1 MNVRTRFVPVQ
12 RGRSIRIQRGVA
24 AIEFALVFSV
34 LVLVLYGVA
43 TFGAVLYIQQAIARA
58 AEDGAR
64 VASMRP
70 TSTALQQN
78 IIDVVR
84 DSLSE
89 SLVVPSLQNASAAS
103 RRTWIANNVSVTVDL
118 PGTQVVVK
126 VKYPYSAN
134 RLLPTIPL
142 IDTSRW
148 MPGELKTQAT
158 AARKT

>member
-1 MNVRTRFVPVQ
+1 MNVRTRFILTR
-12 RGRSIRIQRGVA
+12 RGGAIRIQRGVA
-24 AIEFALVFSV
+24 AIEFALVFSM
-34 LVLVLYGVA
+34 LILVLYGIA

-70 TSTALQQN
+70 TSTELQQN

-84 DSLSE
+84 DSLAE
-89 SLVVPSLQNASAAS
+89 SLVVPSLQNANTAA
-103 RRTWIANNVSVTVDL
+103 RRTWIANNVGVTVDL

-126 VKYPYSAN
+126 VKYPYGAN

-142 IDTSRW
+142 VDTSRW
-148 MPGELKTQAT
+148 MPSELKTQAT